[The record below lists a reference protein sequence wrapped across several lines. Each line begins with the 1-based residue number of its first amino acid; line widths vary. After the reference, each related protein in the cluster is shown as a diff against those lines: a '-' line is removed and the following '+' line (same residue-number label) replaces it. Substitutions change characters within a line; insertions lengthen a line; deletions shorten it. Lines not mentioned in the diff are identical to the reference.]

1 MAYHHGRTVTTL
13 GGVYRLTL
21 RLRRCRNP
29 ACPAYHRP
37 YRPEEAGAWALPH
50 GDFGLAVIALVG
62 RLRCAEHRSIPEI
75 HRALLARGGPRAA
88 RTGTDLAPRDEALVA
103 RRLADQTRL
112 RDRLAEQERVI
123 LAPGALWAV
132 AAARPRA

>member
-1 MAYHHGRTVTTL
+1 VTAL

-21 RLRRCRNP
+21 RLRRCLNP

-62 RLRCAEHRSIPEI
+62 RLRCAEHRSVPEI
-75 HRALLARGGPRAA
+75 HQALLVRGVQLAE
-88 RTGTDLAPRDEALVA
+88 RTGTYLAQRYEELVA
-103 RRLADQTRL
+103 LRLADQTRL